1 MAPFIREV
9 WNWNLRPELAILEHA
24 LQSFP
29 ILSVDCEFP
38 GFLLQTPRN
47 ATDDLRYKD
56 LKHNVDQTHIIQ
68 LGVTLSDL
76 HQRGV
81 FGTWQF
87 NFEFNLDRD
96 VHTKETIAFL
106 RGHGIDFESHRADG
120 IKRTRFAAE
129 FISLMA
135 RRTSPLIWV
144 TFHGLYDFAHILKV
158 LTNGTPLP
166 NKPSGFRDLLGCYFE
181 KIVDLKVMAKLC
193 DGISHMEVGLQ
204 KLADLLDVK
213 REGEAHQAGSDS
225 LLTAL
230 VLSNMRKRFQV
241 HQHLF
246 ADVLYGISE
255 KIERRTPTFRA
266 AHYSSQQLLCQP
278 MPVLLVPCYRPYQ
291 PPAQCRLLPLHTPF
305 IMDQLKPNRLRCFGA
320 ARQVP
325 QRLYTLDELKLN
337 GIEAAWNAFGFTSQ
351 QIFYLSLGL
360 LFIWTLD
367 AVSFNG
373 GLGSLVLDTIGHNLS
388 QKYHNRV
395 IQHEAG
401 HFLIAYLVQRVTPCP
416 AWKLCKRK
424 DLLMSKLGWLS
435 WISSSLKKSVSS
447 AKFLPR
453 YALMT
458 LSRFSCIALAGV
470 ATEYILYGYSEG
482 GLADINKLDM
492 LLKGLGFTQKKADS
506 HRGGNSIWPWLLS
519 MGVFE
524 KKRSFWIFA
533 CSDATRTW
541 TKVLAVADEIGRMN
555 NEISATERCASH
567 QTCNL
572 PNLRARGTIRATWFQ
587 PSCTDSEFEGTA
599 NQFRKNGNAFSS
611 ALERAFR
618 RYRNDMDG
626 WQELVR
632 RIMKLDFSW
641 GTSAA
646 HYEELY
652 SKSVARAR
660 AASS

>member
-305 IMDQLKPNRLRCFGA
+305 IMGQ
-320 ARQVP
+320 
-325 QRLYTLDELKLN
+325 Y
-337 GIEAAWNAFGFTSQ
+337 
-351 QIFYLSLGL
+351 
-360 LFIWTLD
+360 
-367 AVSFNG
+367 
-373 GLGSLVLDTIGHNLS
+373 
-388 QKYHNRV
+388 
-395 IQHEAG
+395 
-401 HFLIAYLVQRVTPCP
+401 
-416 AWKLCKRK
+416 
-424 DLLMSKLGWLS
+424 
-435 WISSSLKKSVSS
+435 
-447 AKFLPR
+447 
-453 YALMT
+453 
-458 LSRFSCIALAGV
+458 
-470 ATEYILYGYSEG
+470 
-482 GLADINKLDM
+482 
-492 LLKGLGFTQKKADS
+492 
-506 HRGGNSIWPWLLS
+506 
-519 MGVFE
+519 
-524 KKRSFWIFA
+524 
-533 CSDATRTW
+533 
-541 TKVLAVADEIGRMN
+541 
-555 NEISATERCASH
+555 
-567 QTCNL
+567 
-572 PNLRARGTIRATWFQ
+572 
-587 PSCTDSEFEGTA
+587 
-599 NQFRKNGNAFSS
+599 
-611 ALERAFR
+611 
-618 RYRNDMDG
+618 
-626 WQELVR
+626 
-632 RIMKLDFSW
+632 
-641 GTSAA
+641 
-646 HYEELY
+646 
-652 SKSVARAR
+652 
-660 AASS
+660 